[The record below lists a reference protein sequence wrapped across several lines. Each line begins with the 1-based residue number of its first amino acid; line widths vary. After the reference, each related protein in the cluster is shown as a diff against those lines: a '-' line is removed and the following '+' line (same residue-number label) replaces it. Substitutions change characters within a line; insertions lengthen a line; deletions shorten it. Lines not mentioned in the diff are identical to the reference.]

1 MVCQCRECRGSTTAP
16 DPLEQEVDRLR
27 TDFANCADVGRRLET
42 RVTQLL
48 ADLAEAQSAL
58 RARDV
63 ENEAKAAVIAAM
75 ERELGKC
82 STALDAV
89 LTAIDEVESEPG
101 AGTIFAQDWLQ
112 EQWAALKS
120 AIRARGGK

>member
-1 MVCQCRECRGSTTAP
+1 
-16 DPLEQEVDRLR
+16 VDRLR
-27 TDFANCADVGRRLET
+27 TLIGCAEGLVRLAENQ
-42 RVTQLL
+42 RDAAL
-48 ADLAEAQSAL
+48 ADLAQTQSAL
-58 RARDV
+58 RARDA